1 MSPVP
6 GEAPSL
12 VLAAQPTLDA
22 VEEQLAILEPGART
36 DRFVLTRMG
45 VSAHTGQ
52 VSAPQ
57 ANRGVN

>member
-12 VLAAQPTLDA
+12 VLAAQPPLDA

-45 VSAHTGQ
+45 VSTHTGAGICTAGKLW
-52 VSAPQ
+52 S
-57 ANRGVN
+57 